1 MTSRR
6 PTDGDRARRPF
17 SDPLEPFNER
27 PSRASRSQRRL
38 QESARREQATRHVGR
53 LSARHDATLGWR
65 LGVYGLITVGTTLVV
80 WRLTHWIVW
89 AYDPSGAVSTRVAGL
104 PRPGFYAGRSAAEIA
119 ASGLANQPEPAAWI
133 DPVGL
138 IVGLAVGLAITWVYT
153 RYFQNL

>member
-1 MTSRR
+1 MLARVAPFPIRWNPSIS
-6 PTDGDRARRPF
+6 DHANHRA
-17 SDPLEPFNER
+17 
-27 PSRASRSQRRL
+27 ASGASKIPP
-38 QESARREQATRHVGR
+38 RREQATRHVSR

-104 PRPGFYAGRSAAEIA
+104 PSPGFYAGRSATEIA

>member
-27 PSRASRSQRRL
+27 PRRASRSQRRL
-38 QESARREQATRHVGR
+38 KESARRELATRHIRR
-53 LSARHDATLGWR
+53 LSATHAAPLKWR
-65 LGVYGLITVGTTLVV
+65 LGIYGVLTVVTTLVG

-89 AYDPSGAVSTRVAGL
+89 AYDPTGAVSTRITAL
-104 PRPGFYAGRSAAEIA
+104 PNPGFFAGRRPAEIA
-119 ASGLANQPEPAAWI
+119 ASDLAVQPEPAAWI

-138 IVGLAVGLAITWVYT
+138 ILGLALGLALTWVYA

>member
-27 PSRASRSQRRL
+27 PRRASRSQRRL
-38 QESARREQATRHVGR
+38 QESARREQATRHVSR
-53 LSARHDATLGWR
+53 LSAEHDAPPERRWAIYSVL
-65 LGVYGLITVGTTLVV
+65 TVAITLVV

-104 PRPGFYAGRSAAEIA
+104 PRPGFYAGHSAAEIA